1 MAALAKIYK
10 EADEKFPG
18 IIIRAIAPS
27 AILPTI

>member
-10 EADEKFPG
+10 KADKKFLG

-27 AILPTI
+27 TILPTI